1 MTLTK
6 RPRTGPFIATLL
18 AGATLAGCDSTA
30 TIYVTSAQ
38 FSQLQIV
45 GSYPGRKQANGSW
58 ERMCGTGT
66 ADGLITNVVFQ
77 STQRRDSSGADL
89 DLSIRP
95 LDVIQ
100 TRVVDGSSSDD
111 INLSNPGNMRL
122 DLGCINPVT
131 TTGSTCNGAVAS
143 ATLDRVAY
151 EANTPDRA
159 ASHNVMVLIDQS
171 GSITGLVQ
179 GIPTWVITGSQVN
192 DQVTFDRPHQLQ
204 VGDTVAISDLTG
216 GAGASAGVYSVSSV
230 VDADTV
236 TFQGFAFTTDITAGR
251 ARPEV
256 AAAHP
261 PFREAR
267 DVPQLPPNFLEVAS
281 DRNNLRLSVAKRL
294 LRTLNADDRPGVLAF
309 GETNGLSVPC
319 SLSVQDVQTDLN
331 ACFGARNRD
340 IWFDSN
346 KGIDGLVGKT
356 GGRSNLW
363 LGVKTAYDF
372 LRSKNDRQRSNH
384 IIVLTDGPDTCAG
397 ESRSSCQTPCTTA
410 DFAALSDQI
419 EADHADPNAPKIHVH
434 FVQFESL
441 GYPGRDARQVEL
453 SCVSG
458 GHYQFINS
466 NQFPRVQTQTF
477 QDALDRAVTN
487 VRYSLM
493 GHWALAS
500 SVPTYALNAG
510 GGAGVPPG
518 NLYGLE
524 GQLVIKREANLTAS
538 GLELTF
544 PFGYGISPNQ
554 GESIP
559 NWDRRPTVRKP
570 CGGFADCGAGGAPG
584 ACQTVC
590 SPETLVC
597 ANGATPVQMPDLAL
611 CSPSQ
616 GVSGF
621 CCSGTCQTAGQ
632 CAACSN

>member
-45 GSYPGRKQANGSW
+45 GSYPGRKQADGSW
-58 ERMCGTGT
+58 ERMCGTGA

-77 STQRRDSSGADL
+77 STQRRDQSSSNADL

-100 TRVVDGSSSDD
+100 TRVVDGSSADD

-122 DLGCINPVT
+122 DLGCINPAT
-131 TTGSTCNGAVAS
+131 STGSCEGAVAS
-143 ATLDRVAY
+143 ATLDRVSY
-151 EANTPDRA
+151 EANTPDRS

-179 GIPTWVITGSQVN
+179 DES
-192 DQVTFDRPHQLQ
+192 
-204 VGDTVAISDLTG
+204 
-216 GAGASAGVYSVSSV
+216 YK
-230 VDADTV
+230 
-236 TFQGFAFTTDITAGR
+236 
-251 ARPEV
+251 
-256 AAAHP
+256 
-261 PFREAR
+261 EAR

-309 GETNGLSVPC
+309 GEQNGLTVPC

-340 IWFDSN
+340 IWFDAN
-346 KGIDGLVGKT
+346 KGIDGLAGKT

-397 ESRSSCQTPCTTA
+397 ENRASCQTPCTSA

-487 VRYSLM
+487 VRYALM

-500 SVPTYALNAG
+500 SVPIYASNAG
-510 GGAGVPPG
+510 GGAGVPAG

-524 GQLVIKREANLTAS
+524 GQLVIKREANLTSS

-584 ACQTVC
+584 ACETVC
-590 SPETLVC
+590 SAETLVC
-597 ANGATPVQMPDLAL
+597 ANGANPVEMPDLAL

-621 CCSGTCQTAGQ
+621 CCDGACQTAGQ
-632 CAACSN
+632 CAACTN

>member
-45 GSYPGRKQANGSW
+45 GSYPGRKQQDGSW
-58 ERMCGTGT
+58 ERMCGTGA

-77 STQRRDSSGADL
+77 STQRRDQSSSNADL

-100 TRVVDGSSSDD
+100 TRVVDGSSADD

-122 DLGCINPVT
+122 DLGCINPVA
-131 TTGSTCNGAVAS
+131 TTGQTCDGAVAS
-143 ATLDRVAY
+143 ATLDRVSY

-179 GIPTWVITGSQVN
+179 DET
-192 DQVTFDRPHQLQ
+192 
-204 VGDTVAISDLTG
+204 
-216 GAGASAGVYSVSSV
+216 YK
-230 VDADTV
+230 
-236 TFQGFAFTTDITAGR
+236 
-251 ARPEV
+251 
-256 AAAHP
+256 
-261 PFREAR
+261 EAR

-294 LRTLNADDRPGVLAF
+294 LRTLNSDDRPGVLAF
-309 GETNGLSVPC
+309 GEQNGLSVPC

-340 IWFDSN
+340 IWFDAN
-346 KGIDGLVGKT
+346 KGIDGLAGKT

-372 LRSKNDRQRSNH
+372 LRAKNDRQRSNH

-397 ESRSSCQTPCTTA
+397 ESRASCQTPCSSA
-410 DFAALSDQI
+410 DFAALSDQV

-500 SVPTYALNAG
+500 SVPTYAINAG

-524 GQLVIKREANLTAS
+524 GQLVIKREANLTSS

-544 PFGYGISPNQ
+544 PFGFGISPNQ

-584 ACQTVC
+584 ACETVC

-597 ANGATPVQMPDLAL
+597 ANGATPVEMPDLAL

-621 CCSGTCQTAGQ
+621 CCAGDCQTAGQ
-632 CAACSN
+632 CAACTN

>member
-58 ERMCGTGT
+58 ERMCGTGA

-77 STQRRDSSGADL
+77 STQRRDQSSSNADL

-100 TRVVDGSSSDD
+100 TRVVDGSSADD

-122 DLGCINPVT
+122 DLGCINPASS
-131 TTGSTCNGAVAS
+131 TGSCTGAVAS
-143 ATLDRVAY
+143 ATLDRVTY
-151 EANTPDRA
+151 EANTPDRS

-179 GIPTWVITGSQVN
+179 DET
-192 DQVTFDRPHQLQ
+192 
-204 VGDTVAISDLTG
+204 
-216 GAGASAGVYSVSSV
+216 YK
-230 VDADTV
+230 
-236 TFQGFAFTTDITAGR
+236 
-251 ARPEV
+251 
-256 AAAHP
+256 
-261 PFREAR
+261 EAR

-309 GETNGLSVPC
+309 GEQNGLSVPC

-340 IWFDSN
+340 IWFDAN
-346 KGIDGLVGKT
+346 KGIDGLAGKT

-372 LRSKNDRQRSNH
+372 LRGKNDRQRSNH

-397 ESRSSCQTPCTTA
+397 ESRASCQTPCTSA

-487 VRYSLM
+487 VRYALM

-500 SVPTYALNAG
+500 SVPIYASNAG
-510 GGAGVPPG
+510 GGAGVPAG

-524 GQLVIKREANLTAS
+524 GQLVIKREANLTSS

-584 ACQTVC
+584 ACEIVC
-590 SPETLVC
+590 SAETLVC
-597 ANGATPVQMPDLAL
+597 ANGATPAQMPNLAL

>member
-45 GSYPGRKQANGSW
+45 GSYPGRKQADGSW
-58 ERMCGTGT
+58 ERMCGTGA

-77 STQRRDSSGADL
+77 STQRRDQSTSNADL

-100 TRVVDGSSSDD
+100 TRVVDGSSADD

-122 DLGCINPVT
+122 DLGCINPAT
-131 TTGSTCNGAVAS
+131 STGSCEGAVAS
-143 ATLDRVAY
+143 ATLDRVTY
-151 EANTPDRA
+151 EANTPDRS

-179 GIPTWVITGSQVN
+179 DET
-192 DQVTFDRPHQLQ
+192 
-204 VGDTVAISDLTG
+204 
-216 GAGASAGVYSVSSV
+216 YK
-230 VDADTV
+230 
-236 TFQGFAFTTDITAGR
+236 
-251 ARPEV
+251 
-256 AAAHP
+256 
-261 PFREAR
+261 EAR

-294 LRTLNADDRPGVLAF
+294 LRTLNSDDRPGVLAF
-309 GETNGLSVPC
+309 GETNGLTVPC

-340 IWFDSN
+340 IWFDAN
-346 KGIDGLVGKT
+346 KGIDGLAGKT
-356 GGRSNLW
+356 GGRSTLW

-372 LRSKNDRQRSNH
+372 LRAKNDRQRSNH

-397 ESRSSCQTPCTTA
+397 ESRASCQTPCTSA

-487 VRYSLM
+487 VRYALM

-500 SVPTYALNAG
+500 SVPIYASNAG
-510 GGAGVPPG
+510 GGAGVPAG

-524 GQLVIKREANLTAS
+524 GQLVIKREANLTSS

-584 ACQTVC
+584 ACEVVC
-590 SPETLVC
+590 SAETLVC
-597 ANGATPVQMPDLAL
+597 ANGANPVEMPDLAL

-621 CCSGTCQTAGQ
+621 CCAGDCQTAGQ
-632 CAACSN
+632 CDACTN

>member
-1 MTLTK
+1 VTLTK

-45 GSYPGRKQANGSW
+45 GSYPGRKQADGSW
-58 ERMCGTGT
+58 ERMCGTGA

-95 LDVIQ
+95 RDVIQ
-100 TRVVDGSSSDD
+100 TRIVDGESADD

-122 DLGCINPVT
+122 DLGCINPVGS
-131 TTGSTCNGAVAS
+131 TGSCEGAVAS
-143 ATLDRVAY
+143 ATLDRVTY
-151 EANTPDRA
+151 EANTPDRSA
-159 ASHNVMVLIDQS
+159 GHNVMVLIDQS
-171 GSITGLVQ
+171 GSITGLV
-179 GIPTWVITGSQVN
+179 
-192 DQVTFDRPHQLQ
+192 R
-204 VGDTVAISDLTG
+204 DLT
-216 GAGASAGVYSVSSV
+216 
-230 VDADTV
+230 
-236 TFQGFAFTTDITAGR
+236 FK
-251 ARPEV
+251 
-256 AAAHP
+256 
-261 PFREAR
+261 EAR
-267 DVPQLPPNFLEVAS
+267 DVPDFPPNFLEVAS

-294 LRTLNADDRPGVLAF
+294 LRTLNSGDRPGVLAF
-309 GETNGLSVPC
+309 NETNGLTVPC
-319 SLSVQDVQTDLN
+319 SLSVQDVQQDLDT
-331 ACFGARNRD
+331 CFGARNRD
-340 IWFDSN
+340 IWLE
-346 KGIDGLVGKT
+346 GIDNLPGKT

-363 LGVKTAYDF
+363 LAVKTAYDY

-397 ESRSSCQTPCTTA
+397 ENRLGCQTPCTSA
-410 DFAALSDQI
+410 DFAALSDQV
-419 EADHADPNAPKIHVH
+419 ETDHNDPNAPKIHVH

-458 GHYQFINS
+458 GHYQYINS
-466 NQFPRVQTQTF
+466 NQFSRVQTQTF

-487 VRYSLM
+487 VRYALM

-500 SVPTYALNAG
+500 SVPIYASNAG
-510 GGAGVPPG
+510 GGAGVPAG

-524 GQLVIKREANLTAS
+524 GQLVVKREANLTSS

-544 PFGYGISPNQ
+544 PFGYGVSPNP

-584 ACQTVC
+584 ACETVC
-590 SPETLVC
+590 SAETLVC
-597 ANGATPVQMPDLAL
+597 ANGATAVQMPDLAL

-621 CCSGTCQTAGQ
+621 CCAGDCQTSGQ
-632 CAACSN
+632 CAACTN